1 MSIWSKVVLG
11 LVMVAAMGFLY
22 LGARAL
28 MTHDAMRTKVN
39 QHVTEIERVKGLK
52 KSMVEG
58 DASAGELSIPK
69 LQTEL
74 AKVLIDRGRVWYNA
88 ARGEVTDT
96 GAVNV
101 EVAIPDPHRIDPGMV
116 LYVFDAAEPEAG
128 GRYLGEFK
136 VTFVNEQQV
145 TLEPSRPY
153 PAQRAAEKVERLRA
167 AAGPWHLYEVM
178 PADSHEAYA
187 GKTDEQLLAIL
198 PAAPEPFENEDP
210 DDFEKRKAEH
220 EALIDQYLRDGE
232 AAKPDDPAEH
242 VAVEVKFIK
251 ETAEAKQTAAEL
263 GLPEGIVKMG
273 ANYEFEKEVAD
284 RLVAE
289 EIVQVVARR
298 FRRPLKDY
306 AGMFQEFEVQSPLI
320 LDRIDTLRQ
329 DYEFLAGVEG
339 DESKP
344 GAVAE
349 AKEQQALLEAEVALL
364 ETEHKRLTKERSLVS
379 KRRDTMQKDLRAT
392 QADITKL
399 LADNKRLA
407 AQYTAIQ
414 LKAARQAE
422 EAAASAQASV
432 GD

>member
-1 MSIWSKVVLG
+1 
-11 LVMVAAMGFLY
+11 MVAAIGFLY
-22 LGARAL
+22 LGARTL
-28 MTHDAMRTKVN
+28 KTHDAMRTKVN
-39 QHVTEIERVKGLK
+39 QHVAEIERVQKLK
-52 KSMVEG
+52 ESMVEG
-58 DASAGELSIPK
+58 NAAAGELSIPK

-116 LYVFDAAEPEAG
+116 LYVFDSAEPEAG

-145 TLEPSRPY
+145 TLEPSRPF
-153 PAQRAAEKVERLRA
+153 PAQRAAEKVERLQA

-178 PADSHEAYA
+178 PPDSREAYA

-198 PAAPEPFENEDP
+198 PPPPEPFENEDP
-210 DDFEKRKAEH
+210 DNFEKRKAEH
-220 EALIDQYLRDGE
+220 AAMIDQYLRDGE
-232 AAKPDDPAEH
+232 EAKPNDPAEH
-242 VAVEVKFIK
+242 VAVEVNFIQ
-251 ETAEAKQTAAEL
+251 ETPEAKQTAVEL
-263 GLPEGIVKMG
+263 GLPETIVKKG
-273 ANYEFEKEVAD
+273 AKYEFEEEIAD

-289 EIVQVVARR
+289 GIAEVVIRR
-298 FRRPLKDY
+298 FRRPLNDY
-306 AGMFQEFEVQSPLI
+306 AGMFQDFEVQLPLI

-339 DESKP
+339 DNTKP
-344 GAVAE
+344 GALAE

-364 ETEHKRLTKERSLVS
+364 ETEHKRLLKERALVA
-379 KRRDTMQKDLRAT
+379 KRRDSMQKDLRGAE
-392 QADITKL
+392 ANIAKL

-407 AQYTAIQ
+407 AEYTALQ
-414 LKAARQAE
+414 LRAARQAE

-432 GD
+432 GN